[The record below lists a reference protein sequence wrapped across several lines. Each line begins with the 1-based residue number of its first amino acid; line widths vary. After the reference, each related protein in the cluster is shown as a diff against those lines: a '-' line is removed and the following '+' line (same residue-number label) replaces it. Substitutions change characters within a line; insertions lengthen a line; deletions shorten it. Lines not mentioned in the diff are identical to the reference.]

1 MKLPPIALA
10 SLALLAF
17 SNSQSFA
24 ACLDEIARLSPG
36 TTTSSDPSTTAGV
49 QQQGR
54 VSKDGTH
61 APLESAST
69 GGKQSGGSVGSSQS
83 ASASTNQGV
92 SKDGSTM
99 PLASKPGEG
108 SSAVATSQQDA
119 QAQQRGGQTAATAG
133 QAQMSG
139 QHSSGYH
146 SPQMMA
152 ALDRA
157 RGLAQRGDEA
167 GCMQA
172 VQDAKRLGQ

>member
-17 SNSQSFA
+17 SSTQSSA
-24 ACLDEIARLSPG
+24 ACLEEIARLSPG
-36 TTTSSDPSTTAGV
+36 TTTSSDPSTTASV

-54 VSKDGTH
+54 ISKDGTH
-61 APLESAST
+61 APLESAGTSV
-69 GGKQSGGSVGSSQS
+69 KQSGGPVGSGQS
-83 ASASTNQGV
+83 ASASTSQGI

-99 PLASKPGEG
+99 PLANKPGEG
-108 SSAVATSQQDA
+108 ASPVATSQQDA
-119 QAQQRGGQTAATAG
+119 QAQQRGGQTAATTG

-157 RGLAQRGDEA
+157 RSLAQRGDEA

-172 VQDAKRLGQ
+172 LQDAKRLGQ

>member
-17 SNSQSFA
+17 SSTQSSA

-36 TTTSSDPSTTAGV
+36 TTTSSVPSTTASV

-54 VSKDGTH
+54 ISKDGTH
-61 APLESAST
+61 APLESPAAAKQST
-69 GGKQSGGSVGSSQS
+69 GSTASGQS
-83 ASASTNQGV
+83 AGASSNQGI

-99 PLASKPGEG
+99 PLANKPGEA
-108 SSAVATSQQDA
+108 SSPVATSQQDA
-119 QAQQRGGQTAATAG
+119 QAQQRGGQTAATTG

-172 VQDAKRLGQ
+172 LQDAKRLGQ